1 MGSDS
6 SKSDAQMENCTTRTW
21 NNWRRHI
28 LTAAGVIALA
38 VPGILGTATAPMLRT
53 QSSSPPSAPPAPDRP
68 RFEVASIKPS
78 KSGEQGT
85 YLRRQPGGLYRAT
98 NAPLRALIAN
108 AYLNQFPPKG
118 EQIFGGPGWIDTEH
132 FDIEAKAEGDPNREE
147 ESLMVQ
153 SLLEDRFK
161 LVVHHETR
169 QLPTYALLLSKNG
182 KTGPQLTKHSDDA
195 KCADPAAGSPPP
207 PGPGEAMPSFCG
219 GFFMNAGGGALRAT
233 GNRITMAMLVQ
244 FLGQSVDRTV
254 VDRTGLSGVFD
265 FTLEFAPE
273 LGPGSQ
279 PGAAASAPSSDT
291 SAPPSIFTALQ
302 EQLGLKLESQK
313 GPVDVLVIDHVEEPS
328 PN

>member
-1 MGSDS
+1 MTARAEPRSLS
-6 SKSDAQMENCTTRTW
+6 LAIARVAALAMPLVLSV
-21 NNWRRHI
+21 
-28 LTAAGVIALA
+28 LTASRIRAQAPAASSGV
-38 VPGILGTATAPMLRT
+38 TK
-53 QSSSPPSAPPAPDRP
+53 PA
-68 RFEVASIKPS
+68 FQVASIKPS

-98 NAPLRALIAN
+98 NVPLRALIAS

-118 EQIFGGPGWIDTEH
+118 ERMFGGPGWMDSEH
-132 FDIEAKAEGDPNREE
+132 FDIEAKAEGDPSREE
-147 ESLMVQ
+147 ENLMVQ

-161 LVVHHETR
+161 LVVHRETR
-169 QLPTYALLLSKNG
+169 QLPIYTLVVSKSG
-182 KTGPQLTKHSDDA
+182 KTGPQLTAHSDDA
-195 KCADPAAGSPPP
+195 KCTDPAAGPPP
-207 PGPGEAMPSFCG
+207 PPNPGEAMPSFCG
-219 GFFMNAGGGALRAT
+219 GFFMSSRGGDLRES
-233 GNRITMAMLVQ
+233 GNRITMDVLAQ

-265 FTLEFAPE
+265 FTLEFAPD

-291 SAPPSIFTALQ
+291 SAPPSIFTAIQ